1 MAAEARLLVAA
12 EAACPSCALLPC
24 RAAGLGLLRRG
35 VGEDGGG
42 RRGGRRRLA
51 CHGVL
56 ARLEQVARGLEQCVA
71 GRLWRGERRRLPGEE
86 AEDGGLELLEERRV
100 DEDLLTSVR
109 REEGLS
115 VPLSGSSRTSSALR
129 LDGNERADPSP
140 RQPKHNLLHR
150 RLLLLLRQRVGGLAG
165 VDRRQ
170 LGRGRRRRRGLGRRR
185 ESNQATEPPHD
196 LSARIFLVAP
206 RAGSGGRRPHRRPSQ
221 RRQLVKGRQR
231 HQRLIVH
238 AKLRPARLAGRRGG
252 RRSRRDRLGR
262 VDKLRHD
269 EGHSRHPR
277 LCRRHWDW

>member
-100 DEDLLTSVR
+100 DED
-109 REEGLS
+109 
-115 VPLSGSSRTSSALR
+115 